1 MGKST
6 LKDRKNRRS
15 VRAYKPDQF
24 TDEELD
30 AILEAGTYAASGMG
44 AQSAVIVAVQNKA
57 VVSKIQKLNAD
68 VLKDIKAK
76 PFYGAP
82 TVVNVLVDKSKP
94 TPFEDGNLV
103 IGNLLNAATALGVA
117 SCYIGRAKQVFASE
131 EGGALL
137 KKWKLDEKKYVGIGH
152 VLLGYAAEAKPA
164 NRLLGWCIG
173 LLGLSAAAMALAG
186 ISLYMRPDAKGGAF
200 GE

>member
-1 MGKST
+1 MSKST
-6 LKDRKNRRS
+6 LKDLKNRRS
-15 VRAYKPDQF
+15 IRAYKPDQI
-24 TDEELD
+24 TEEELD

-44 AQSAVIVAVQNKA
+44 DQSAVIVAVQNKTII
-57 VVSKIQKLNAD
+57 SKIQKLNAGD
-68 VLKDIKAK
+68 PKAK

-82 TVVNVLVDKSKP
+82 TVVNVLVDKSKT

-117 SCYIGRAKQVFASE
+117 SCYIGRAKQVFASD
-131 EGGALL
+131 EGRALL

-164 NRLLGWCIG
+164 KPAPRKEGYI
-173 LLGLSAAAMALAG
+173 
-186 ISLYMRPDAKGGAF
+186 IKVK
-200 GE
+200 